1 MTAVLAFS
9 LGSSL
14 SHSIALSRRCFISSL
29 LIESSIGK
37 SEERASRGG
46 DAIGEFPGGASGKL
60 EDLEAAC
67 EPIGTIGELAGGPLG
82 ELSGAIENIVNCA
95 CRGDMS
101 CERLN

>member
-9 LGSSL
+9 LGSSS

-37 SEERASRGG
+37 SEERASRAG
-46 DAIGEFPGGASGKL
+46 DGIDEFQEGASGKL
-60 EDLEAAC
+60 EDSEAAC
-67 EPIGTIGELAGGPLG
+67 KPNGTIGELAGGPLG

-95 CRGDMS
+95 CRGDM
-101 CERLN
+101 